1 MKIPGS
7 YKSLFIPLMPMLT
20 LIIPA
25 TVYGV
30 TPLQEYEKLVS
41 GSMNALSNVPIKEN
55 ILIQD
60 SQGSSN
66 TKGVVETDPID
77 KKITSI
83 FTISGEYQPTI
94 TIKNVIIGD
103 TEYSYMNG
111 NLIKKWQHL
120 SSPSTRK
127 SENYFSFMTNIHE
140 IRGISDRGQELSG
153 LSGVVT
159 GRNFSAF
166 DSEVSGIPIS
176 QVSEPVKSANVRIY
190 FNPENGRVYQ
200 INMVD
205 NCYQA
210 GVFYK
215 VYETEKIAYLLH

>member
-41 GSMNALSNVPIKEN
+41 GSMNALCNVPIKEN

-60 SQGSSN
+60 SQGSST

-120 SSPSTRK
+120 SAHPQ
-127 SENYFSFMTNIHE
+127 EN
-140 IRGISDRGQELSG
+140 R
-153 LSGVVT
+153 
-159 GRNFSAF
+159 
-166 DSEVSGIPIS
+166 
-176 QVSEPVKSANVRIY
+176 RII
-190 FNPENGRVYQ
+190 FR
-200 INMVD
+200 
-205 NCYQA
+205 
-210 GVFYK
+210 
-215 VYETEKIAYLLH
+215 L